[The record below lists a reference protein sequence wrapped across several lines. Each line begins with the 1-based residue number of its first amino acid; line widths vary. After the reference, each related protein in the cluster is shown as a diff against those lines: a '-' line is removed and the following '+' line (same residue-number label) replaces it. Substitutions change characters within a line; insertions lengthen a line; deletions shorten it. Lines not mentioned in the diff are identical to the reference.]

1 MPKPPR
7 ALPSTSPIDL
17 GALGM
22 TTPHQPN
29 FDADVV
35 VIGGGPGGSTAAAML
50 ARKGWRVLL
59 LERERFPRHH
69 VGESLLPASLP
80 VLEELGVLPAVQAA
94 GFLPKWGAT
103 MVWGKD
109 DKPWSWYF
117 RETNPNNPHAYQVW
131 RPVFDQL
138 LLENSRA
145 CGVEV
150 REGHQVV
157 EVLYEEGRACGV
169 RYRSDAGQDGTVRAR
184 FVVDASGQAA
194 LLGRRLQLR
203 RWDPFFRN
211 LAVYGYVT
219 GADHLPAPDE
229 TNIFI
234 EAHPNGWSW
243 MIPLHTGWTSVGTVL
258 DSHSG
263 QEHLSKGD
271 VQEVFLRGMAEAP
284 VTARML
290 RDAQLVSGPQV
301 VKDWSYTS
309 ERLVGDGYIL
319 VGDAACFVDPLFS
332 SGVHLA
338 LMSGVLA
345 AAYVSTALKDPGMAE
360 AAGKVYAELYG
371 KEYNHFRTMAQLFY
385 SSNRTAESYFWEAR
399 RLVGNQES
407 LSPRH
412 AFIHA
417 VAGQSPRGYERVV
430 LERGAAPEPFVR
442 NVRAVES
449 ARAERRA
456 QLAAPGASESLLAAV
471 PRLAAGVAVKRKPV
485 LGEGEFVWGHVLV
498 TDGYPEGTPC
508 SPLAAQVVSLID
520 GRTSVAALLERLC
533 AGQDAARNAAIAP
546 AVIQTLG
553 ILHVDGTVTDL
564 FGAGEF

>member
-1 MPKPPR
+1 MAPPY
-7 ALPSTSPIDL
+7 PT
-17 GALGM
+17 
-22 TTPHQPN
+22 N
-29 FDADVV
+29 ADVV
-35 VIGGGPGGSTAAAML
+35 VIGGGPGGSTAATML

-59 LERERFPRHH
+59 FERERFPRHH

-103 MVWGKD
+103 MVWGRD

-117 RETNPNNPHAYQVW
+117 RETNPNSPHAYQVW

-138 LLENSRA
+138 LLENSLA
-145 CGVEV
+145 CGVEAF
-150 REGHQVV
+150 EGHQVV
-157 EVLYEEGRACGV
+157 EVLHEEGRAVGV
-169 RYRSDAGQDGTVRAR
+169 RYRSDAGDDGTARAR

-194 LLGRRLQLR
+194 LLGRRLNLR

-219 GADHLPAPDE
+219 GADRLPDPDE

-234 EAHPNGWSW
+234 EAHPHGWSW
-243 MIPLHTGWTSVGTVL
+243 TIPLHTGWTSVGTVM
-258 DSHSG
+258 DSHHG
-263 QEHLSKGD
+263 QERLSKGD
-271 VQEVFLRGMAEAP
+271 LREVFLRQVAEAP
-284 VTARML
+284 HTARLL
-290 RDAQLVSGPQV
+290 RDAELVSGPQV

-360 AAGKVYAELYG
+360 AAGQVYAELYG

-399 RLVGNQES
+399 RLLGDPES

-412 AFIHA
+412 AFTHA

-430 LERGAAPEPFVR
+430 LERGEAPELFGR

-456 QLAAPGASESLLAAV
+456 QLAALGVSEALLTAV
-471 PRLAAGVAVKRKPV
+471 PRLASGVAVKRKPV
-485 LGEGEFVWGHVLV
+485 LGAGEFIWGHVLI

-520 GRTSVAALLERLC
+520 GLTSVAELVNRLC
-533 AGQDAARNAAIAP
+533 AGHDAARHVAIEQAAL
-546 AVIQTLG
+546 QTLR
-553 ILHVDGTVTDL
+553 ILHVDGAVTSL
-564 FGAGEF
+564 LGARE

>member
-1 MPKPPR
+1 
-7 ALPSTSPIDL
+7 LT
-17 GALGM
+17 GAPGM
-22 TTPHQPN
+22 KIPNQPN
-29 FDADVV
+29 LQADVV
-35 VIGGGPGGSTAAAML
+35 IIGGGPGGSTAATML

-103 MVWGKD
+103 MVWGRD

-138 LLENSRA
+138 LLENGRA

-150 REGHQVV
+150 REGHQVGD
-157 EVLYEEGRACGV
+157 VLHEDGRVVGV
-169 RYRSDAGQDGTVRAR
+169 RYRSDAGDDGTVRAR

-194 LLGRRLQLR
+194 LLGRRFGLR
-203 RWDPFFRN
+203 CWDPFFRN

-219 GADHLPAPDE
+219 GAGRLPAPDD

-234 EAHPNGWSW
+234 EAHPHGWSW
-243 MIPLHTGWTSVGTVL
+243 MIPLHTGWTSVGTVM
-258 DSHSG
+258 DSRHG
-263 QEHLSKGD
+263 QERLSEGAAR
-271 VQEVFLRGMAEAP
+271 EVFLQQLAEAP
-284 VTARML
+284 HTARLL
-290 RDAQLVSGPQV
+290 RDADLVAGPQV
-301 VKDWSYTS
+301 VRDWSYAS

-345 AAYVSTALKDPGMAE
+345 ASYVSTALQDPGMAK
-360 AAGKVYAELYG
+360 AAGQVYAELYG

-399 RLVGNQES
+399 RLLGGQES

-417 VAGQSPRGYERVV
+417 VAGQSPRGYERMV
-430 LERGAAPEPFVR
+430 LERGEAPGPFAR

-449 ARAERRA
+449 ARAERQA
-456 QLAAPGASESLLAAV
+456 QLAAPGASEALLAAV

-485 LGEGEFVWGHVLV
+485 LGAGEFVWGHVLV

-520 GRTSVAALLERLC
+520 GRVSVAALLDRLC
-533 AGQDAARNAAIAP
+533 AGQHQSQNAAIAS
-546 AVIQTLG
+546 AALQTLR
-553 ILHVDGTVTDL
+553 ILHVDGAVTGL
-564 FGAGEF
+564 FGTGEQGRSEQVEALC

>member
-1 MPKPPR
+1 MAFPN
-7 ALPSTSPIDL
+7 
-17 GALGM
+17 
-22 TTPHQPN
+22 QPN
-29 FDADVV
+29 LNADVV
-35 VIGGGPGGSTAAAML
+35 VIGGGPGGSTAATML
-50 ARKGWRVLL
+50 ARKGWRVVLF
-59 LERERFPRHH
+59 ERERFPRHH

-80 VLEELGVLPAVQAA
+80 VLEELGILPAVQAA

-109 DKPWSWYF
+109 DEPWSWYF

-145 CGVEV
+145 CGVEA

-157 EVLYEEGRACGV
+157 EVLYEEGRAVGV
-169 RYRSDAGQDGTVRAR
+169 RYRSDAGEDGTARAR

-194 LLGRRLQLR
+194 LLGRRLGLR

-219 GADHLPAPDE
+219 GADRLPTPDE

-234 EAHPNGWSW
+234 EAHPHGWSW
-243 MIPLHTGWTSVGTVL
+243 MIPLHTGWTSVGMVL
-258 DSHSG
+258 DSRHG
-263 QEHLSKGD
+263 QERLSKGELR
-271 VQEVFLRGMAEAP
+271 EVFLRQVAEAP
-284 VTARML
+284 HTARLL
-290 RDAQLVSGPQV
+290 RDAELVSGPQV

-345 AAYVSTALKDPGMAE
+345 AAYVSAVLKDPDMAE
-360 AAGKVYAELYG
+360 PAGQVYAELYG

-385 SSNRTAESYFWEAR
+385 SSNRTTESYFWEAR
-399 RLVGNQES
+399 RLLGDLES

-430 LERGAAPEPFVR
+430 LERGEAPEPFVR

-449 ARAERRA
+449 ARAQRRE
-456 QLAAPGASESLLAAV
+456 QLAAPGASEALQTAL
-471 PRLAAGVAVKRKPV
+471 PRLASGVMVKRKPV
-485 LGEGEFVWGHVLV
+485 LGAGEFVWGHVLI

-520 GRTSVAALLERLC
+520 GRTPVAELLERLC
-533 AGQDAARNAAIAP
+533 AGRNAEQRSKVVASALT
-546 AVIQTLG
+546 VLQVLY
-553 ILHVDGTVTDL
+553 VDGTVTSL
-564 FGAGEF
+564 LGTRE